1 MAAMP
6 PSSAGPVILIADDNR
21 DTREMYALYLSMT
34 GYSVALAED
43 GHEAVVKARTVRP
56 DLIVLDLHMPKVDG
70 WAAMRTLHGD
80 AATARTPIVVLT
92 GHDFK
97 NYLRASA
104 LAEGASSFLM
114 KPCLPEHLARE
125 IAQRLGPSR
134 SQASAR

>member
-1 MAAMP
+1 MP

-21 DTREMYALYLSMT
+21 DTREMYALYLSMA
-34 GYSVALAED
+34 GYSGALAED

-56 DLIVLDLHMPKVDG
+56 DLIALDLRMPKVDG

-97 NYLRASA
+97 N
-104 LAEGASSFLM
+104 
-114 KPCLPEHLARE
+114 
-125 IAQRLGPSR
+125 QRLGTSR
-134 SQASAR
+134 SEASAR